1 MDTEAEG
8 ADADSRVTPE
18 GLWRNA
24 EFVKLWLAMNVSF
37 LGTQVASLAY
47 PLTAVL
53 VLHADPVQMGW
64 LRATGTAASF
74 LVGPFAGVVLDRVR
88 RRPVIIASD
97 LSFALLA
104 ASIPAAFFLGVL
116 GMGQMYVVQFLAGA
130 ASICS
135 EVALMAYLPALVR
148 REQLVR
154 ANSQLQ
160 ASSAATSVAGP
171 SLAGVLVQVLSAPVV
186 VIFDAASFILS
197 AICTALIRTPEP
209 AHDAETSQRRGVW
222 AEIVEGL
229 RFVYGH
235 GILRPLAE
243 GIALHFLFINVIQTL
258 LVIYAVRELGV
269 EPAPLGI
276 VFAALGAGF
285 LVGALLAPRA
295 ARRFG
300 PGRVMTYAPL
310 LTVAGLS
317 LVPLARGPQTA
328 AVAML
333 AAAHFVTACGIQLH
347 GINLMSLRQAVTP
360 HRLQGRMNASFRYV
374 NLLGACIGALLAGSL
389 AERIGIRPTMA
400 IGVCGLLLPF
410 LRLFFSPVRHLR
422 EVPAADVSFSAK
434 N

>member
-1 MDTEAEG
+1 MSTEAEG
-8 ADADSRVTPE
+8 AGTGARGTSD

-24 EFVKLWLAMNVSF
+24 DFIKLWLGTNVSF

-53 VLHADPVQMGW
+53 VLQAGTAEMGW

-74 LVGPFAGVVLDRVR
+74 LVGPFAGVMADRVR
-88 RRPVIIASD
+88 RRPVIIAAD
-97 LSFALLA
+97 LGLALLA
-104 ASIPAAFFLGVL
+104 ASIPAAYFLGAL
-116 GMGQMYVVQFLAGA
+116 GMWQLYVVQFLAGA
-130 ASICS
+130 MSILS

-160 ASSAATSVAGP
+160 ASGAAISVAGP
-171 SLAGVLVQVLSAPVV
+171 GLAGVLVQALSAPVV
-186 VIFDAASFILS
+186 VLFDAASFVLS
-197 AICTALIRTPEP
+197 AVCTALIRTPEP
-209 AHDAETSQRRGVW
+209 AHAEESTSPRGVW
-222 AEIVEGL
+222 AEIGEGL

-235 GILRPLAE
+235 KFLRPLAE
-243 GIALHFLFINVIQTL
+243 GIALHFLFVNVIYTL

-269 EPAPLGI
+269 GPAPLGV
-276 VFAALGAGF
+276 VFAALGPGF

-295 ARRFG
+295 AGLFG

-317 LVPLARGPQTA
+317 LVPLARGSQA
-328 AVAML
+328 EAVATL
-333 AAAHFVTACGIQLH
+333 AAAHFLTACGIQLH
-347 GINLMSLRQAVTP
+347 GVNLMGLRQAVTP

-374 NLLGACIGALLAGSL
+374 NLLGACLGAVAAGEL
-389 AERIGIRPTMA
+389 AERIGIRPTLA
-400 IGVCGLLLPF
+400 VGVCGLLFPF

-422 EVPAADVSFSAK
+422 EVPAAE
-434 N
+434 